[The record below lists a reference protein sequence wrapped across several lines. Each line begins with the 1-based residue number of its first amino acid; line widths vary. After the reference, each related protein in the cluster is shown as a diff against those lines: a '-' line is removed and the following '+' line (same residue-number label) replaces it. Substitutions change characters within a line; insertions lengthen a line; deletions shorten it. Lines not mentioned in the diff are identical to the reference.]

1 MKNKN
6 KKLFTVNAVDKE
18 GIRRCYGT
26 AEYPEDAK
34 LQCIIAV
41 AERCLRKLENGV
53 RFIDGG
59 DTDFYSY
66 KFNNHYR
73 KDAQKENMEK
83 EIIKELREIL
93 KVYHYESDTEHMSKD
108 VATSLE
114 NLLGSLL
121 K

>member
-1 MKNKN
+1 MKKKN
-6 KKLFTVNAVDKE
+6 EKLFTVNAVDKE

-26 AEYPEDAK
+26 AEQPEDAK

-41 AERCLRKLENGV
+41 AERCLKKLENGV

-66 KFNNHYR
+66 KF

-83 EIIKELREIL
+83 EIKDIEPFTAEDEYVEYQNDMQSQL
-93 KVYHYESDTEHMSKD
+93 KKD
-108 VATSLE
+108 LE
-114 NLLGSLL
+114 EASA
-121 K
+121 

>member
-6 KKLFTVNAVDKE
+6 KKLFTVNAVDKD

-66 KFNNHYR
+66 KF

-83 EIIKELREIL
+83 ENLEDIEPFNPEEEYVEYQNDMQSQTI
-93 KVYHYESDTEHMSKD
+93 KD
-108 VATSLE
+108 VEEAQA
-114 NLLGSLL
+114 
-121 K
+121 